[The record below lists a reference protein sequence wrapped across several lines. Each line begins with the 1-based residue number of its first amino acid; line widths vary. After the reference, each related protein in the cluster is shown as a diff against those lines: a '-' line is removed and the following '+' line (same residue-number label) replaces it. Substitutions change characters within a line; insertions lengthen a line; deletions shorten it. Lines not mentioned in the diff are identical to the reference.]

1 MAGLI
6 EYAAATGGAKPSPAA
21 APSPGQRGGPFAG
34 SFTNPLYHG
43 ADPCV
48 VRHGGSYYACQT
60 GPGNRIE
67 IWKSPTLTARGEC
80 RVVWTAPDRGWN
92 RAQVWAPEL
101 HRIGGRWYIYYAAS
115 SGHNAA
121 HRMGVLAATTDDP
134 QGPFEDA
141 GQLYTGDHVATGAQN
156 RWAIDGTVLTL
167 RDRLYFAWSGWEDH
181 RDVQHLYLAEMSS
194 PTTIATDRLKLCP
207 NDCHPWERVGERHWE
222 RGLHEGPQFLRR
234 NGRVLL
240 VYSCSGSWQP
250 TYKLGML
257 YMDERSDPMSSG
269 AWTKYPAPVFES
281 TRDVFGVG
289 HCCFTESPDGT
300 EDWLLYHSKRFR
312 WDCWSREVRAQKFTW
327 RADGFP
333 DFGRPASSGVPIALP
348 SGDTAPA
355 AEPARRVA

>member
-6 EYAAATGGAKPSPAA
+6 EYAAATGGAEPSPAA

-48 VRHGGSYYACQT
+48 VRHGGAYYACQT
-60 GPGNRIE
+60 GPGNCIE
-67 IWKSPTLTARGEC
+67 IWKSPTLTARGER

-101 HRIGGRWYIYYAAS
+101 HRIDGRWFIYYAAS

-141 GQLYTGDHVATGAQN
+141 GQLYTGDHLDTSAQN

-181 RDVQHLYLAEMSS
+181 RDVQHLYLA
-194 PTTIATDRLKLCP
+194 
-207 NDCHPWERVGERHWE
+207 
-222 RGLHEGPQFLRR
+222 
-234 NGRVLL
+234 
-240 VYSCSGSWQP
+240 
-250 TYKLGML
+250 
-257 YMDERSDPMSSG
+257 
-269 AWTKYPAPVFES
+269 
-281 TRDVFGVG
+281 
-289 HCCFTESPDGT
+289 
-300 EDWLLYHSKRFR
+300 
-312 WDCWSREVRAQKFTW
+312 
-327 RADGFP
+327 
-333 DFGRPASSGVPIALP
+333 
-348 SGDTAPA
+348 
-355 AEPARRVA
+355 